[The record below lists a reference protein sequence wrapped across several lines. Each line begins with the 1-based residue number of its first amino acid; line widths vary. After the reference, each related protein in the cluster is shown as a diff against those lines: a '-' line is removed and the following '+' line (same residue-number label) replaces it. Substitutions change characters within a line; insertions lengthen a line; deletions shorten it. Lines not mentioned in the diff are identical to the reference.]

1 MYLKKLLAVALICVS
16 LPLSTLQAQELTNIL
31 KEHYKAV
38 GAEKL
43 SNMTS
48 VTTTGK
54 LNQAGLDIPFK
65 QIAMRPNMFRV
76 EGTFQGLTFVQTFNG
91 SEGWSL
97 NPFAMSTDP
106 EPVPADQLDDM
117 KLQSD
122 IDGML
127 WNWKAKG
134 YSVTYEGEEDVEG
147 TPCYKIRVET
157 DTSNVFTEYLDQDSY
172 MIIKSASKTNMM
184 GVEVESETYYSNYI
198 QVDGI
203 AFPGKI
209 ENRYNGNTG
218 EVITV
223 DTVEFDLEYRGD
235 LFDKPAK

>member
-16 LPLSTLQAQELTNIL
+16 LPLSTLQAQELTDIL

-76 EGTFQGLTFVQTFNG
+76 EGTFQGLTFIQTFNG

-97 NPFAMSTDP
+97 NPFGMSADP

-157 DTSNVFTEYLDQDSY
+157 DSSNIFTEFLDQDSY

-184 GVEVESETYYSNYI
+184 GVDVESETFYSNYM
-198 QVDGI
+198 QVEGI

-223 DTVEFDLEYRGD
+223 ETVEFDLEYRGD

>member
-16 LPLSTLQAQELTNIL
+16 LPLSTLQAQELTDIL

-54 LNQAGLDIPFK
+54 LNQGGLDIPFK

-76 EGTFQGLTFVQTFNG
+76 EGTFQGLTFIQTFNG

-97 NPFAMSTDP
+97 NPFGMSADP

-117 KLQSD
+117 KLQAD

-157 DTSNVFTEYLDQDSY
+157 DSSNIFTEFLDQDSY

-184 GVEVESETYYSNYI
+184 GVDVESETFYSNYF
-198 QVDGI
+198 QVEGV

-223 DTVEFDLEYRGD
+223 ETVEFDLEYRGD